1 MKIISISDSHTYHR
15 KLEIPDGDVL
25 IHAGDITFKGE
36 IDVLIDFNNWLGEQ
50 KSKFSHILCIAGNHD
65 IIYETKNAYARSLIT
80 NATYLQD
87 SSITIDGIKFYG
99 SPWTPRFFDWAFN
112 ANRGTELRQIWNK
125 IPNDTNVLITHGPA
139 FGSLD
144 EVPSGMHVGCSDLKD
159 RIAELSDLKLHICGH
174 IHHSYGIKAISNP
187 IYVNAAVCT
196 ENYQA
201 INKPIVVEI

>member
-15 KLEIPDGDVL
+15 QLEIPDGDILV
-25 IHAGDITFKGE
+25 HAGDITFRGE
-36 IDVLIDFNNWLGEQ
+36 FDVLIDFNKWLGELPHSR
-50 KSKFSHILCIAGNHD
+50 KLVIAGNHD

-80 NATYLQD
+80 NGTYLQD
-87 SSITIDGIKFYG
+87 SSIVIDGIKFYG

-112 ANRGTELRQIWNK
+112 ADRGSAIRKIWNK